1 MHYDGKGF
9 SSLTSDDVTGDAL
22 NIYLTTSVTPNID
35 SIQQQLGRS
44 SGEFLAFTRDL
55 GVKHVEVWSYH

>member
-9 SSLTSDDVTGDAL
+9 SSLTSDDVAGDAL

-35 SIQQQLGRS
+35 SIQQQIGGPPVNSLRS
-44 SGEFLAFTRDL
+44 PATL